1 MNWKDLGGQL
11 IKAGAPIIGTAIGG
25 PVGGVIGS
33 GLGTILANALGVEDT
48 PEAVSTAIQ
57 NTPPDQLQAKLAAAE
72 SEAAAKWP
80 ALAEIA
86 KSDNEARVAQA
97 QIINETQRAEIAAGV
112 SPWHWRHLIG
122 YLVLAYGVMQLLGM
136 VTTYIHIAAFA
147 ADPVVAV
154 DVYAKMMAATG
165 LFTGGLFALLGYV
178 ASDTT
183 KLKTVAITGEQ
194 QPGVIEKVVGAVK
207 PVVKKK

>member
-33 GLGTILANALGVEDT
+33 SLGTILANALGVEDT
-48 PEAVSTAIQ
+48 PEAVGKAIE
-57 NTPPDQLQAKLAAAE
+57 TMPAGELQAKLAAAD

-86 KSDNEARVAQA
+86 KSDNEARVAQT
-97 QIINETQRAEIAAGV
+97 QVINETQRAEIAAGV

-122 YLVLAYGVMQLLGM
+122 YAALIWFL
-136 VTTYIHIAAFA
+136 IPIPAFA
-147 ADPVVAV
+147 MLTFRYDGAAV
-154 DVYAKMMAATG
+154 GQLTLLLQAAVPIYG
-165 LFTGGLFALLGYV
+165 FMCGLLGYI
-178 ASDTT
+178 AHDTT
-183 KLKTVAITGEQ
+183 RLKTVAITGEQ
-194 QPGVIEKVVGAVK
+194 QTGLIEKVVGAVK
-207 PVVKKK
+207 PVPRKK

>member
-11 IKAGAPIIGTAIGG
+11 IRAGAPIIGTALGG

-48 PEAVSTAIQ
+48 PESVGKAIE
-57 NTPPDQLQAKLAAAE
+57 TMPPAELQAKLATAE

-86 KSDNEARVAQA
+86 KSADESRVEQSK
-97 QIINETQRAEIAAGV
+97 IINETQRAEIAAGV

-122 YLVLAYGVMQLLGM
+122 YAALLWFL
-136 VTTYIHIAAFA
+136 IPIPAFA
-147 ADPVVAV
+147 MLTFRYDGGAV
-154 DVYAKMMAATG
+154 TQLTLLLQAAVPIYG
-165 LFTGGLFALLGYV
+165 FMCGLLGYI
-178 ASDTT
+178 AHDTT
-183 KLKTVAITGEQ
+183 KLKAVAITGEQ
-194 QPGVIEKVVGAVK
+194 QSGIIEKVVSAAK
-207 PVVKKK
+207 PVVKRK